1 MLFFF
6 LLVLK
11 KIFNFH
17 HECKEIRLKKKKKFE
32 MDIPKSKVQNVK
44 TKLKFIE
51 SYTHFQS
58 CSTVTSNITIK

>member
-1 MLFFF
+1 
-6 LLVLK
+6 
-11 KIFNFH
+11 
-17 HECKEIRLKKKKKFE
+17 

-58 CSTVTSNITIK
+58 CSTVKSNITIK